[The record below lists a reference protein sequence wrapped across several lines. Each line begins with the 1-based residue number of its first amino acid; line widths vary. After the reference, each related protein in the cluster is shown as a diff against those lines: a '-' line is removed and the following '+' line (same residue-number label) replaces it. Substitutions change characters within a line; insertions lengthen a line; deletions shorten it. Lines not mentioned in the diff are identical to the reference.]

1 MEFFVGRTQSKQQTR
16 KSLGPIL
23 EGSPEEAVNKLTKL
37 ERKGGLVRD
46 NQVDPVER
54 GLPVEE
60 TECMVNGASSK
71 AGKGE
76 MKQEALLGP
85 GLTWIACQDKTRAG
99 TPVSQISHYFLSTDS
114 ILESGV

>member
-1 MEFFVGRTQSKQQTR
+1 MGRTQSKQQTR

-37 ERKGGLVRD
+37 RD